1 MIRGRNDFKF
11 IICFTDAPRREI
23 YIIISRYMYDLLPL
37 PGKRNVWG
45 GALLQNTWDTQLL
58 FPAR

>member
-1 MIRGRNDFKF
+1 
-11 IICFTDAPRREI
+11 
-23 YIIISRYMYDLLPL
+23 MYDLLPL